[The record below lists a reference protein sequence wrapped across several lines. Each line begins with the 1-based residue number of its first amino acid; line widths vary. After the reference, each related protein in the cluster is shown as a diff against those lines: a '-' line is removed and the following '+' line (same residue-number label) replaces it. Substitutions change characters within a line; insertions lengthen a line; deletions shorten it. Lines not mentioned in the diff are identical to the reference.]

1 MCLVC
6 VCVGGVLTEL
16 LTVDPNKRIKMCE
29 LRYNMWL
36 QDDSQL
42 SSNPLMTP
50 DILGMST
57 ASVNTCVK
65 ATFNVSETEDAWFRF
80 GRTKLKVEKLKD
92 VPSLRGGY
100 GCR

>member
-1 MCLVC
+1 MFLISKSYVPC
-6 VCVGGVLTEL
+6 VCVWGGILTEL

-50 DILGMST
+50 DILGVST

-65 ATFNVSETEDAWFRF
+65 ATFNVSETD
-80 GRTKLKVEKLKD
+80 GGSM
-92 VPSLRGGY
+92 VPVWENKAERRAQS
-100 GCR
+100 

>member
-1 MCLVC
+1 
-6 VCVGGVLTEL
+6 
-16 LTVDPNKRIKMCE
+16 MCE
-29 LRYNMWL
+29 LRYNTWL

-65 ATFNVSETEDAWFRF
+65 ATFNVSETDLNHF
-80 GRTKLKVEKLKD
+80 
-92 VPSLRGGY
+92 
-100 GCR
+100 

>member
-1 MCLVC
+1 
-6 VCVGGVLTEL
+6 
-16 LTVDPNKRIKMCE
+16 MCE
-29 LRYNMWL
+29 LRYNTWL

-65 ATFNVSETEDAWFRF
+65 ATFNVSETDVSF
-80 GRTKLKVEKLKD
+80 LKNIKYIEYKK
-92 VPSLRGGY
+92 
-100 GCR
+100 